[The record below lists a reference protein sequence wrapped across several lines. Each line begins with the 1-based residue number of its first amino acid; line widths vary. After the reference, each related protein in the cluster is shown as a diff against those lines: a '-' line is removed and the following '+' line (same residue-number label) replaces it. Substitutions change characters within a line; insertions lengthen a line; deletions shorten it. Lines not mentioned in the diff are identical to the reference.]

1 MTPDSPWAQLH
12 SHLQSGN
19 ELTPQ
24 LADFVMGE
32 ILEGRASD
40 ESIKE
45 FLLDIKTKGE
55 SATDITLLIEQM
67 YKYALPIHVADRAV
81 DIVGT
86 GGDGYNTINI
96 STTAAMVITG
106 AGARVLK
113 HGSRAAS
120 SKSGSADV
128 LDVLGINTTLI
139 GPEVEECVRRIGIG
153 FCLATVFHSSLRH
166 AAPARKALGAPS
178 IFNILGPLANP
189 ARPKVTALGVANKS
203 ALPMMAKVLMD
214 RGGEGFAF
222 RSEDG
227 MDELSLSAPT
237 TVISFGNGEMS
248 SSVFDPRDINIEPAP
263 VDALVGG
270 DAIHNAA
277 IIEEILQGSKGPH
290 REAVLLNAAIGI
302 AAFKGDRELGITQQI
317 ANGYVAAT
325 QAIDSGKAWQ
335 VLQDWRAVTNE
346 LVSAR
351 PA

>member
-1 MTPDSPWAQLH
+1 MNSHDLWGQLH
-12 SHLQSGN
+12 SHLQAGHD
-19 ELTPQ
+19 LTPE
-24 LADFVMGE
+24 LATFVMGE

-40 ESIKE
+40 DSIKE
-45 FLLDIKTKGE
+45 FLVDIKTKGE
-55 SATDITLLIEQM
+55 SAQDITLLIEQM
-67 YKYALPIHVADRAV
+67 FKYSLPISVPDRAV

-128 LDVLGINTTLI
+128 LDALGINTTLV

-166 AAPARKALGAPS
+166 AAPARKALGVPS
-178 IFNILGPLANP
+178 VFNILGPLANP
-189 ARPKVTALGVANKS
+189 ARPKVTALGVANKA

-248 SSVFDPRDINIEPAP
+248 SSLFDPRDINIEPAP
-263 VDALVGG
+263 VEALVGG
-270 DAIHNAA
+270 DAAHNAA
-277 IIEEILQGSKGPH
+277 IIEEILQGAKGPH

-302 AAFKGDRELGITQQI
+302 AAFKGDSELGITQQI
-317 ANGYVAAT
+317 ANGYVAAS
-325 QAIDSGKAWQ
+325 QAVDSGKAWQ

>member
-1 MTPDSPWAQLH
+1 MTTDPRWVELH
-12 SHLQSGN
+12 SHLLGGAD
-19 ELTPQ
+19 LTPT
-24 LADFVMGE
+24 LATFVMGE

-40 ESIKE
+40 ESITE
-45 FLLDIKTKGE
+45 FLVDIKNKGE
-55 SATDITLLIEQM
+55 SAQDITLLIEQM
-67 YKYALPIHVADRAV
+67 YKYSLPISVPDRAV

-128 LDVLGINTTLI
+128 LDALGINTTLM
-139 GPEVEECVRRIGIG
+139 GPEVEQCVRRIGIG

-166 AAPARKALGAPS
+166 AAPARKALGMPS

-189 ARPKVTALGVANKS
+189 AKPQVTSLGVANKS

-227 MDELSLSAPT
+227 MDELSLSSPT

-248 SSVFDPRDINIEPAP
+248 SSLFDPRDINIEPAP
-263 VDALVGG
+263 IEALVGG
-270 DAIHNAA
+270 DAPHNAA
-277 IIEEILQGSKGPH
+277 IVENILQGAKGPH

-302 AAFKGDRELGITQQI
+302 AAFKGDSELGVTQQI

-346 LVSAR
+346 LASAR